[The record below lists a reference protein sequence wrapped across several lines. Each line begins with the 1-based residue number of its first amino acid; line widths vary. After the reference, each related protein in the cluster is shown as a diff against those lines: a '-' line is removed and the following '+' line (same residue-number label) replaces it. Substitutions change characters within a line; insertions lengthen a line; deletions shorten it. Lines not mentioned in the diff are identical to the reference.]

1 MFRSKKRRCKAT
13 AAGTWEVKIHVR
25 NIESLP
31 AKYTRLKLEFQESQ
45 GNKQL
50 SDEIS
55 AIDGKVLLP
64 RDKPL
69 CVWDSACTLYNAADC
84 TPATDQDDL
93 SVSGGSS
100 GCTTGLE
107 SSLESKFFSLAIL
120 RINTRALLEPQKNIG
135 STLID
140 IAQYASRQNLTR
152 TDSVTLLISISNSHP
167 TNVEL
172 NICCTWIAGS
182 HDASFV
188 VVSPPSLSFSSSV
201 FPALGAPEQD
211 KTRTF
216 P

>member
-1 MFRSKKRRCKAT
+1 MRSKGT
-13 AAGTWEVKIHVR
+13 AAGTWKVQIYVR
-25 NIESLP
+25 NVESLP
-31 AKYTRLKLEFQESQ
+31 AKYTRLKLEFQENQ
-45 GNKQL
+45 VNKQL
-50 SDEIS
+50 SDEIIS
-55 AIDGKVLLP
+55 IDGKLMLP
-64 RDKPL
+64 HHDDKPL
-69 CVWDSACTLYNAADC
+69 CIWAEDCTLYHVADC
-84 TPATDQDDL
+84 APTTDQDEL

-107 SSLESKFFSLAIL
+107 SSLESKFFRLAIL

-167 TNVEL
+167 ANVEL

-188 VVSPPSLSFSSSV
+188 VVPPPSLSFLPSV
-201 FPALGAPEQD
+201 FSTLGAPE
-211 KTRTF
+211 
-216 P
+216 